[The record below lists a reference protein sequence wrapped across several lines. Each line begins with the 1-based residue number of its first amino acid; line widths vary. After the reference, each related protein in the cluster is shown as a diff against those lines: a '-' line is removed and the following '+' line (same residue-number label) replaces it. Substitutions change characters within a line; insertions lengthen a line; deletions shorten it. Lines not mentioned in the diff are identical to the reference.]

1 MTYDYIRNY
10 YGIDVPIGQYVQHTV
25 TGRFGVVRPEGGS
38 NLHYVQV
45 QFEGDRHVSNCHP
58 NELDYDVA
66 DMLTGAA

>member
-1 MTYDYIRNY
+1 MSYDYIRNY
-10 YGIDVPIGQYVQHTV
+10 YGVDVPIGRHIQHTV
-25 TGRFGVVRPEGGS
+25 TGRFGVVRPESGS
-38 NLHYVQV
+38 NSHYVQV